1 MPSGF
6 TVRQRNWALALL
18 FLTGVLN
25 IFDRQIIN
33 ILAQDIKNDLSISD
47 TQLGLL
53 TGTAFGLFYSV
64 LGIPLGRL
72 ADRVD
77 RIKLIAGALTLWS
90 LFTGLCGVAGSFV
103 QLFFTRM
110 GVGVGEAASQPAST
124 ALIPDLFSEERRTS
138 AMSVLLMSAPAGAFL
153 GLLAGGYIGA
163 LWGWRTAFV
172 VAAMPG
178 FILAVLMILTTRDP
192 RSAVPAAQRAPVA
205 PMGATIRLLLQNR
218 RFVWLAVG
226 LICVSF
232 FPYGPA
238 AWLPPMFMRVYE
250 MTTAQV
256 GMYSAIAVGLGGVG
270 GTLGSGLVC
279 DWLRTR
285 IDEVELKVLAFIL
298 TLTVAAL
305 LVTTLSTSRDA
316 ALGGLFVFYL
326 GAFSFLGPIVSLIL
340 KEATP
345 QSRSLVAG
353 MCVSISNIINLGV
366 AMPLV
371 GAISDV
377 LAPAHGPH
385 SIRFALAMV
394 GTVAGL
400 IGLFAYWRAAAN
412 AHHQPR

>member
-6 TVRQRNWALALL
+6 TVRKRNWALTLL

-33 ILAQDIKNDLSISD
+33 ILAQDIKTDLSISD

-53 TGTAFGLFYSV
+53 TGTAFGIFYSL

-90 LFTGLCGVAGSFV
+90 LFTGLCGAAAGFV
-103 QLFFTRM
+103 QLFFMRM

-124 ALIPDLFSEERRTS
+124 ALIPDLFAEERRTS

-153 GLLAGGYIGA
+153 GLLAGGYVGS
-163 LWGWRTAFV
+163 LWGWRMAFV
-172 VAAMPG
+172 VAAIPG
-178 FILAVLMILTTRDP
+178 FVLAVVMVLTMRDP
-192 RSAVPAAQRAPVA
+192 RSSAPVAQRAP
-205 PMGATIRLLLQNR
+205 PPPLGATIRVLLQNR
-218 RFVWLAVG
+218 RFVWLALA

-232 FPYGPA
+232 FAYAPA
-238 AWLPPMFMRVYE
+238 AWLPPMFIRVHG

-256 GMYSAIAVGLGGVG
+256 GLYSAIAVGVGGVG

-279 DWLRTR
+279 DWLRSR
-285 IDEVELKVLAFIL
+285 IDQVELKVLASI
-298 TLTVAAL
+298 L
-305 LVTTLSTSRDA
+305 LVTVTSLLVITLSTSGDA

-326 GAFSFLGPIVSLIL
+326 GAYSFLGPIVSLIL
-340 KEATP
+340 KEAGP
-345 QSRSLVAG
+345 QSRALAMG
-353 MCVSISNIINLGV
+353 MCVSISNVINLGV

-371 GAISDV
+371 GALSDAF
-377 LAPAHGPH
+377 APAHGAH
-385 SIRFALAMV
+385 SIRFALAIV
-394 GTVAGL
+394 GATAGF

-412 AHHQPR
+412 IRR